1 MVVKSVIYFLL
12 IKQSVAK
19 LVFLQKKGR
28 CFPRKIDKIFFL
40 FPKYYVD
47 LVKGGKKIYTWAPP
61 DNTFKKGDFSL
72 NLSQIYKSIVLI

>member
-1 MVVKSVIYFLL
+1 MLYLL
-12 IKQSVAK
+12 SINKTARSKTSLFAEERPLFSEKNRQ
-19 LVFLQKKGR
+19 
-28 CFPRKIDKIFFL
+28 DFFL

>member
-1 MVVKSVIYFLL
+1 MAVKSVIYSINKTAGSKTSFFAEERPLSSEKNRKKIFLL
-12 IKQSVAK
+12 
-19 LVFLQKKGR
+19 
-28 CFPRKIDKIFFL
+28 
-40 FPKYYVD
+40 PKHYVD